1 MRGTRRFFGR
11 YAMLT
16 AVAAPI
22 LPAVEKFDL
31 LVAMAFLVVLAVL
44 TIVVLAAIYSR
55 RKARRD
61 TALAVLDRILPGRG
75 SSERDLDN
83 VARKAID
90 EYIERQKTA
99 ERTDQCTPGIKAG

>member
-1 MRGTRRFFGR
+1 MRGARRPFGR
-11 YAMLT
+11 YARLT

-31 LVAMAFLVVLAVL
+31 LVAMAFLLVLAVL
-44 TIVVLAAIYSR
+44 TAVVLPAIYSQ

-61 TALAVLDRILPGRG
+61 AALAVLDRILPGRRA
-75 SSERDLDN
+75 SERDLAD

-90 EYIERQKTA
+90 GYIVRQ
-99 ERTDQCTPGIKAG
+99 QPFGV